1 MQMFRLTRD
10 LHVCNLHPSSS
21 NRKNITTSRAF
32 LDLRV
37 SLSMPVLY
45 RVFCSSRGVSITF
58 VLCPVGGKPTGVLCG
73 EPSAP
78 LRRCVQQPAN
88 QTGDAQDEP
97 SSSVVV
103 RPQCVH
109 IYTYVCTCTRAYTYA
124 HVYVHAYTHVCAHA
138 CTQSLYCTHT
148 PQHHGVIIC
157 SSNVTFHLSLQN
169 GDDRK
174 NGK

>member
-109 IYTYVCTCTRAYTYA
+109 IYTYVCTCIRARMNMYTCIHICA
-124 HVYVHAYTHVCAHA
+124 CICTCIHACVRTCMHTISILYTH
-138 CTQSLYCTHT
+138 
-148 PQHHGVIIC
+148 
-157 SSNVTFHLSLQN
+157 SSAPRCDHLFF
-169 GDDRK
+169 
-174 NGK
+174 

>member
-109 IYTYVCTCTRAYTYA
+109 IYICMHMYTCIHICACICTCI
-124 HVYVHAYTHVCAHA
+124 HACVRTCMHTISILYTH
-138 CTQSLYCTHT
+138 
-148 PQHHGVIIC
+148 
-157 SSNVTFHLSLQN
+157 SSAPRCDHLFF
-169 GDDRK
+169 
-174 NGK
+174 